1 MQKSE
6 CGMKNF
12 GFFILHSAFIIL
24 HLLENLMLVLIDNY
38 DSFTYNLVQY
48 LGELGADIRVFRNDK
63 ISLNEL
69 IALKPDQVVISP
81 GPGEPLK
88 DGGISAEAIKHFT
101 GKIPVLGVCLGH
113 QCLGAVY
120 GGKVDR
126 APQLMHG
133 KTSPVTHNGQG
144 VFKDI
149 PSPFEAMRY
158 HSLVVYEPIPAELE
172 IVAQTSEGEIMAL
185 KHRQHPTYGVQ
196 FHPESILTE
205 HGKEMLKNFLEI
217 KMPVAEHATS
227 NTELL
232 KPFIAKTINRTDLT
246 VEEAEE
252 AMNVIMTGQATPAQV
267 SAYLVSL
274 RMKGE
279 TIPEITGSVRAMRA
293 NAVKVK
299 LANPDER
306 IYDIVG
312 TGGDGAHTFNISTA
326 AAFVLAGTGRKVAKH
341 GNRAA
346 SSHCGSA
353 DVLSALGVSLDLR
366 PDQIAHAI
374 DNIGIGFMFAA
385 KFHPAMKHAV
395 GPRKEIG
402 QRTIFNV
409 LGPLTNPAGA
419 NIQLTGVY
427 AAALTEPLANVLK
440 ELGSRAA
447 LIIYGAGGTDELNT
461 CGVNRISHLKDG
473 AVKTYDL
480 DPAELG
486 MSLATIEDL
495 RGGTPD
501 ESAAMMRDILSGK
514 MKGARRDSVLLNAA
528 AALAA
533 ETGDFK
539 SALVEA
545 TASLDSGAALAKLNA
560 LVEYSKS
567 VS

>member
-1 MQKSE
+1 
-6 CGMKNF
+6 
-12 GFFILHSAFIIL
+12 
-24 HLLENLMLVLIDNY
+24 MLVLIDNY

-48 LGELGADIRVFRNDK
+48 FGELGADIRVFRNDQVTM
-63 ISLNEL
+63 NQL
-69 IALKPDQVVISP
+69 IALNPSHLVISP

-88 DGGISAEAIKHFT
+88 DDGISSDAIKHFT

-113 QCLGAVY
+113 QALGAVF

-126 APQLMHG
+126 APRLMHG

-144 VFKDI
+144 IFKGI

-158 HSLVVYEPIPAELE
+158 HSLVVYDPIPAELE
-172 IVAQTSEGEIMAL
+172 VTAITAEEEIMGL
-185 KHRQHPTYGVQ
+185 KHREHHTYGVQ

-205 HGKEMLKNFLEI
+205 HGKQLLKNFLDLN
-217 KMPVAEHATS
+217 PAPATKG
-227 NTELL
+227 EPAML

-246 VEEAEE
+246 SEEAEQ
-252 AMNVIMTGQATPAQV
+252 AMNIIMTGQATQAQIG
-267 SAYLVSL
+267 AYLVAL

-299 LANPDER
+299 LNTTEP

-353 DVLSALGVSLDLR
+353 DVLSALGVSLELT
-366 PDQIAHAI
+366 PEQIAQAI
-374 DNIGIGFMFAA
+374 EQIGIGFMFAA
-385 KFHPAMKHAV
+385 KFHPAMKHAI

-402 QRTIFNV
+402 QRTIFNI

-419 NIQLTGVY
+419 NIQLTGVFSP
-427 AAALTEPLANVLK
+427 ALTEPLAQVLN
-440 ELGSRAA
+440 ELGSKAA
-447 LIIYGAGGTDELNT
+447 LVIHGANGLDELNT
-461 CGVNRISHLKDG
+461 TGPNRVSHLKNG
-473 AVKTYDL
+473 AVETYELNPADL
-480 DPAELG
+480 G
-486 MSLATIEDL
+486 LAQSTVQDL

-501 ESAAMMRDILSGK
+501 ESAAMMRDLLSNK
-514 MKGARRDSVLLNAA
+514 LNGARRDAILLNTAG
-528 AALAA
+528 ALAA

-539 SALVEA
+539 SALEEA
-545 TASLDSGAALAKLNA
+545 KEALDSGKALAKLNA
-560 LVEYSKS
+560 LVEYSQS
-567 VS
+567 FQTVQ

>member
-1 MQKSE
+1 
-6 CGMKNF
+6 
-12 GFFILHSAFIIL
+12 
-24 HLLENLMLVLIDNY
+24 MLALIDNY

-48 LGELGADIRVFRNDK
+48 LGELGAEIRVFRNDQ

-69 IALKPDQVVISP
+69 ISLKPDHLVISP
-81 GPGEPLK
+81 GPGEPIK
-88 DGGISAEAIKHFT
+88 DGGVSPEAIKHFT

-126 APQLMHG
+126 APRLMHG

-185 KHRQHPTYGVQ
+185 KHKQHPTYGVQ

-205 HGKEMLKNFLEI
+205 HGKQLLKNFLDI
-217 KMPVAEHATS
+217 KIAPPAGAPAEPS
-227 NTELL
+227 ML
-232 KPFIAKTINRTDLT
+232 KPFIAKTINRADLT
-246 VEEAEE
+246 AEEAEE
-252 AMNVIMTGQATPAQV
+252 AMNIIMTGQATPAQV

-293 NAVKVK
+293 NAIKVK
-299 LANPDER
+299 LADPTER

-353 DVLSALGVSLDLR
+353 DVLSALGVSLDLTAE
-366 PDQIAHAI
+366 QIAHAI
-374 DNIGIGFMFAA
+374 DTIGIGFMFAA
-385 KFHPAMKHAV
+385 KFHPAMKHAI

-402 QRTIFNV
+402 QRTIFNI

-427 AAALTEPLANVLK
+427 DAKLTEPLANVLK
-440 ELGSRAA
+440 ELDSRAA
-447 LIIYGAGGTDELNT
+447 MIIYGAGGTDELNT
-461 CGVNRISHLKDG
+461 CGTNRISHLRDG
-473 AVKTYDL
+473 IVKTYDL

-486 MSLATIEDL
+486 FPLATMEDL
-495 RGGTPD
+495 RGGSPD
-501 ESAAMMRDILSGK
+501 ESAVMMRDLLSGK
-514 MKGARRDSVLLNAA
+514 LKGARRDSVLLNAA
-528 AALAA
+528 GALAA
-533 ETGDFK
+533 ETGDFR
-539 SALVEA
+539 SALVEI
-545 TASLDSGAALAKLNA
+545 TASLDSGKALAKLEA
-560 LVEYSKS
+560 LVSYSKS
-567 VS
+567 M

>member
-1 MQKSE
+1 
-6 CGMKNF
+6 
-12 GFFILHSAFIIL
+12 
-24 HLLENLMLVLIDNY
+24 MLALIDNY

-48 LGELGADIRVFRNDK
+48 LGELGADIRVFRNDQ

-69 IALKPDQVVISP
+69 IALKPDHLVISP
-81 GPGEPLK
+81 GPGEPIK
-88 DGGISAEAIKHFT
+88 DGGVSPEAIKHFT

-126 APQLMHG
+126 APRLMHG

-158 HSLVVYEPIPAELE
+158 HSLVVYDPIPAELE
-172 IVAQTSEGEIMAL
+172 VTAITAEEEIMGL
-185 KHRQHPTYGVQ
+185 KHKEHHTYGVQ

-205 HGKEMLKNFLEI
+205 HGKQLLKNFLDLN
-217 KMPVAEHATS
+217 PVPVKGENAM
-227 NTELL
+227 L
-232 KPFIAKTINRTDLT
+232 KPFIAKTINRADLT
-246 VEEAEE
+246 DAEAEE
-252 AMNVIMTGQATPAQV
+252 AMNIIMTGQATQAQIG
-267 SAYLVSL
+267 SYITAL

-279 TIPEITGSVRAMRA
+279 TIDEITGSVRAMRA

-299 LANPDER
+299 LNTNEP

-326 AAFVLAGTGRKVAKH
+326 AAFVLAGAGRKVAKH

-353 DVLSALGVSLDLR
+353 DVLSALGISLELT
-366 PDQIAHAI
+366 PEQIAKAI
-374 DNIGIGFMFAA
+374 EEIGIGFMFAA
-385 KFHPAMKHAV
+385 KFHPAMKHAI

-402 QRTIFNV
+402 QRTIFNI
-409 LGPLTNPAGA
+409 LGPLTNPANA
-419 NIQLTGVY
+419 NIQLTGVFDPN
-427 AAALTEPLANVLK
+427 LTEPMAQVLNT
-440 ELGSRAA
+440 LGSKAA
-447 LIIYGAGGTDELNT
+447 MVIHGANHLDELNT
-461 CGVNRISHLKDG
+461 TGINKISHLKDG
-473 AVKTYDL
+473 AVTTYDL
-480 DPAELG
+480 NPADLN
-486 MSLATIEDL
+486 LAPSTVQDL

-501 ESAAMMRDILSGK
+501 EAAVMMKTILSNRLQ
-514 MKGARRDSVLLNAA
+514 GARRDAILLNAA

-539 SALVEA
+539 SGLQEA
-545 TASLDSGAALAKLNA
+545 ATSLDSGLALKKLNS
-560 LVEYSKS
+560 LIEYSQS
-567 VS
+567 FTQ

>member
-1 MQKSE
+1 MNGE
-6 CGMKNF
+6 P
-12 GFFILHSAFIIL
+12 
-24 HLLENLMLVLIDNY
+24 MLILIDNY

-48 LGELGADIRVFRNDK
+48 LGELGADIRVFRNDQ

-69 IALKPDQVVISP
+69 IALKPDQLVISP

-88 DGGISAEAIKHFT
+88 DGGISPEAIKYFT

-113 QCLGAVY
+113 QCLGAIY

-126 APQLMHG
+126 APRLMHG

-158 HSLVVYEPIPAELE
+158 HSLVVYEPVPAELE
-172 IVAQTSEGEIMAL
+172 IVATTAEGEIMAL
-185 KHRQHPTYGVQ
+185 KHRHHPTYGVQ

-205 HGKEMLKNFLEI
+205 HGKQLLKNFLDI
-217 KMPVAEHATS
+217 KIAPPVGAS
-227 NTELL
+227 TEPAML
-232 KPFIAKTINRTDLT
+232 KSFIAKTINRTDLT
-246 VEEAEE
+246 AEEAEE
-252 AMNVIMTGQATPAQV
+252 AMNIIMTGQATPAQV

-279 TIPEITGSVRAMRA
+279 TISEITGSVRAMRA
-293 NAVKVK
+293 NALKVK

-326 AAFVLAGTGRKVAKH
+326 AAFVVAGMGRKVAKH

-346 SSHCGSA
+346 SSQCGSA
-353 DVLSALGVSLDLR
+353 DVLSALGVNLDLT
-366 PDQIAHAI
+366 PEQVAKAI
-374 DNIGIGFMFAA
+374 DTIGIGFMFAP
-385 KFHPAMKHAV
+385 KFHPAMKYAV

-402 QRTIFNV
+402 QRTIFNI
-409 LGPLTNPAGA
+409 LGPLTNPANA
-419 NIQLTGVY
+419 NIQLTGVFDPK
-427 AAALTEPLANVLK
+427 LTEPLANVLHQ
-440 ELGSRAA
+440 LGSKAA
-447 LIIYGAGGTDELNT
+447 MVIHGAGGTDELNT

-480 DPAELG
+480 DSVELG
-486 MSLATIEDL
+486 FSLAVMEDL

-501 ESAAMMRDILSGK
+501 ESAKMMRDLLSGK
-514 MKGARRDSVLLNAA
+514 LKGARRDSVLLNAA
-528 AALAA
+528 GALAA

-539 SALVEA
+539 SALMEA
-545 TASLDSGAALAKLNA
+545 TASLDSGKALAKLDA
-560 LVEYSKS
+560 LVEFSKQ
-567 VS
+567 